1 MRNNLGNTLLLLL
14 AVLFVPAECLAQAE
28 RQTTT
33 LVVNGQTGQTEVLQI
48 NGRTY
53 VDLKALSDIA
63 NGSVGFTRDRIIL
76 TVPQSNSG
84 ASSATAP
91 PPQDDSSTLSRDF
104 MKAGIESIAAMR
116 EWASPLASAIQ
127 NGYPV
132 TESWV
137 ANYRDKAAQSIDL
150 ASAAA
155 TTDADRSALQLLNNE
170 FASVRE
176 WSNNLLKAKESMDT
190 GEYATSADALRNTP
204 QSQKII
210 ACGHFLASMLGSG
223 HFQDDSSCH

>member
-1 MRNNLGNTLLLLL
+1 MRSNLWRMFLLLPALL
-14 AVLFVPAECLAQAE
+14 FAWDVCHAQVE
-28 RQTTT
+28 RQTQT
-33 LVVNGQTGQTEVLQI
+33 LVVNGESGQTEVLQI

-63 NGSVGFTRDRIIL
+63 NGSVGFTRDRIVL
-76 TVPQSNSG
+76 TLPASN
-84 ASSATAP
+84 ASTTAAP
-91 PPQDDSSTLSRDF
+91 SQQDSSRLSQDF

-132 TESWV
+132 TENWV
-137 ANYRDKAAQSIDL
+137 ANNREKAAQSLQL

-176 WSNNLLKAKESMDT
+176 WSDALVKAKESMDT
-190 GEYATSADALRNTP
+190 GEYATSAGALRDTP

-210 ACGHFLASMLGSG
+210 ACGHFLASMLASGS
-223 HFQDDSSCH
+223 FQDDSSCH